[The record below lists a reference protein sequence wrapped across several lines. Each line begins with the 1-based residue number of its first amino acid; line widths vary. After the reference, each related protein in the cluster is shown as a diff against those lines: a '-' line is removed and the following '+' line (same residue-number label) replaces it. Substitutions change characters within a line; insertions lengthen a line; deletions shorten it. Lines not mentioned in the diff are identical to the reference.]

1 MNRWMRALTVLALT
15 LSGAVLSAGA
25 ASATPTELTP
35 CEAEAQGYAPST
47 PCQLTVDTQT
57 QCRNNVPMIGY
68 RAVAEG
74 TNATTATITFINPNG
89 DDIVLTNQPLSGTVL
104 WPGATVDANGNPT
117 DWPGWTQ
124 LASGEWVEGD
134 EFDWAR
140 PSVTMTFQV
149 NPVAQAVVAYPV
161 ATAACVAGPTGG
173 TSSAG
178 VTQVSA
184 VSTSV
189 STLSSTGATVTP
201 LLAIAGGLVVVGL
214 GAVLVV
220 RRRQAVQH

>member
-1 MNRWMRALTVLALT
+1 MNRWMRALTVLALV
-15 LSGAVLSAGA
+15 LSGAVLTAGA
-25 ASATPTELTP
+25 ATADPALTP
-35 CEAEAQGYAPST
+35 CDAEAQGYAPSS
-47 PCQLTVDTQT
+47 PCQLTVKTQT
-57 QCRNNVPMIGY
+57 QCINDVPQISY
-68 RAVAEG
+68 QAVALG
-74 TNATTATITFINPNG
+74 TSATTATITFVNPNG
-89 DDIVLTNQPLSGTVL
+89 ANIVLANQPLSGTVL
-104 WPGATVDANGNPT
+104 WPGASVDANGNPT

-124 LASGEWVEGD
+124 LASGEWVKGD
-134 EFDWAR
+134 AYDWTLPKLTMEFK
-140 PSVTMTFQV
+140 V
-149 NPVAQAVVAYPV
+149 NPETAAVVTYPP
-161 ATAACVAGPTGG
+161 ATPACGPTGG